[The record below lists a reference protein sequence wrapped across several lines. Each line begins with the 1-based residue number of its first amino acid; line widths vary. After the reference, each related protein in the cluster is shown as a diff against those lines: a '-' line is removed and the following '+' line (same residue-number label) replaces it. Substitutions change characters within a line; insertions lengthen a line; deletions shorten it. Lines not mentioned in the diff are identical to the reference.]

1 MNPAKL
7 LPQFNRGAIET
18 PTGFFKT
25 LFRLHET
32 GRECVLPAIV
42 EQYDRAHGI
51 VYVKPLAKRVAETV
65 DNKETLSDR
74 PVYKVHAVRFMHGG
88 CVFDAPIYKGDTGW
102 IVAGDRNCKSAIA
115 DNSEVLQE
123 PQRDEEPR
131 NKGAARPDDNSLASF
146 AWGFFIPD
154 SWGNSGFSD
163 SDGLVISGKGGKI
176 EIRDDGIYVD
186 GEKLGVKT
194 LTYKTEDEEKS
205 IKIFASDDIEI
216 EGGGGGGGIDPSEL
230 AELSVCGT
238 VIGKIIGDNDAEVD
252 LVAGEGIRL
261 AFDGT
266 RVVVSAVFATSGYT
280 ASDVTSVANIRY
292 YTAEHRIEAKYHH
305 DTYQNGI
312 LVSRRTDAGWTMIEG
327 GQAVPE
333 TV

>member
-32 GRECVLPAIV
+32 GRECALPAIV
-42 EQYDRAHGI
+42 EQYDRTHGI

-65 DNKETLSDR
+65 DNKEALSDR

-123 PQRDEEPR
+123 PQTDEEPR

-154 SWGNSGFSD
+154 SWGDSGLSD

-216 EGGGGGGGIDPSEL
+216 EGGSGGGGIDPSEL

-238 VIGKIIGDNDAEVD
+238 VIGKIIGDNDTEVD

-266 RVVVSAVFATSGYT
+266 RVVVSAVFATSGFSGN
-280 ASDVTSVANIRY
+280 SDSIADIRY
-292 YTAEHRIEAKYHH
+292 DLTSHQIQVKRHH
-305 DTYQNGI
+305 DTYRNGI
-312 LVSRRTDAGWTMIEG
+312 LTSRTTDSGFTVMDG
-327 GQAVPE
+327 GQAVEE